1 MAVQPF
7 LVTHK
12 HHEGSENLP
21 VKIKNSGNFYLQLC
35 TPEPR
40 ACATDLAYP

>member
-1 MAVQPF
+1 MQQF

-21 VKIKNSGNFYLQLC
+21 VKIKKSHEFYLQLYMPGPK
-35 TPEPR
+35 T
-40 ACATDLAYP
+40 CAMD